1 MFNFNIGFGEL
12 EIFNATFEIYIEDK
26 LVKRQV
32 LQAPKEMLIANFLQ
46 TAKQIRSDQ
55 RPMKIRM
62 VNQYVIWDNFENK
75 EKVLDNEI
83 SASNEAMIIWE
94 ENREANKH
102 DR

>member
-1 MFNFNIGFGEL
+1 MFGVNNML
-12 EIFNATFEIYIEDK
+12 EIYEVAFEIYIEDK

-46 TAKQIRSDQ
+46 AAKQIRGDQ

-62 VNQYVIWDNFENK
+62 MNQCVIWDNFEK
-75 EKVLDNEI
+75 KGKVLDNEI

-94 ENREANKH
+94 ENREVSKH

>member
-1 MFNFNIGFGEL
+1 MFNFNIGFEEL

-26 LVKRQV
+26 LVQKQV
-32 LQAPKEMLIANFLQ
+32 LQAPKEMLITKFLQ
-46 TAKQIRSDQ
+46 TAKRIRSDQ

-62 VNQYVIWDNFENK
+62 TNQCVIWDNFENK

-94 ENREANKH
+94 ENREVSRK
-102 DR
+102 

>member
-1 MFNFNIGFGEL
+1 MFRINMGFEEL

-26 LVKRQV
+26 LVQKQE

-46 TAKQIRSDQ
+46 TAKRIRSDK

-62 VNQYVIWDNFENK
+62 TNQCVIWDDFENK

-83 SASNEAMIIWE
+83 SASNDAMIAWE
-94 ENREANKH
+94 ESKEVSRK
-102 DR
+102 

>member
-62 VNQYVIWDNFENK
+62 VNQYVMWDNFENK